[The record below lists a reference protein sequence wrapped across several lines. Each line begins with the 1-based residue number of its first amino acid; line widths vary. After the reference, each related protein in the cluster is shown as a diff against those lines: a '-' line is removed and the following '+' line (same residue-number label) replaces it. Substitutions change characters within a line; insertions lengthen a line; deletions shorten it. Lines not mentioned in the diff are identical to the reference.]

1 MLDDVEERY
10 PAQHYVIV
18 DDKIRILTA
27 MKKIWGEKLTTVFV
41 AQGHYANDPTET
53 AKYPPAD
60 VNLARIGEL
69 ADMELPALLGEA
81 AAPNKDSGMAG

>member
-1 MLDDVEERY
+1 MLDDVEQRY
-10 PAQHYVIV
+10 PARHYVMV

-27 MKKIWGEKLTTVFV
+27 MKKIWGPKLTTVFV

-69 ADMELPALLGEA
+69 ADMELPTLMGEA
-81 AAPNKDSGMAG
+81 MAPEKDFGMTG